1 MTPADLKAARRELG
15 LSQAGLAALLRV
27 QSDRTV
33 RKWEAGERDIPG
45 PAAILIEVLL
55 AVPEAR
61 QYLLPLDTAPASPRL

>member
-1 MTPADLKAARRELG
+1 MSPADLKAARRELG

-33 RKWEAGERDIPG
+33 RKWEAAERDIPG
-45 PAAILIEVLL
+45 SAAVLIEVLL

-61 QYLLPLDTAPASPRL
+61 RHLLPLDTAPASPRL